1 MSVILDTE
9 IVDSF
14 RRARRKREQIKI
26 LAHLNACDVE
36 TIITILHE
44 AGEYCDIATCKGCG
58 KRKKRYLYYRCWD
71 CFWKIAED
79 RERIERDNEIIR
91 YRMKENAIRAKVLLR
106 EAAQLTAENERLK
119 GEIR

>member
-14 RRARRKREQIKI
+14 RRSKHKRAQIKI

-36 TIITILHE
+36 TITAILHE

-71 CFWKIAED
+71 CFWKVAEEAEQ
-79 RERIERDNEIIR
+79 REKDNEILR
-91 YRMKENAIRAKVLLR
+91 YRIKENAIKVQGLMR
-106 EAAQLTAENERLK
+106 EVARLSAENERLK
-119 GEIR
+119 EAIR